1 MRQKHKKEPLSHS
14 QAMYLCRFS
23 LKNREHISK
32 KEEIQI
38 RNNPTTMH
46 LFAFNNQI
54 TEFNIRKLK
63 DINNNENPV
72 AKLNPLYS
80 SCHISA
86 MKTTSRHFEAKGDK
100 YDSTYLARGCK
111 VELKGRNIAPQYGLY
126 NGAMG
131 IVMDIVFNQH
141 ESPHT
146 GHLPRYVMVHFPA
159 YTGPQFCDR
168 YNNII
173 PIVPITSICYLKC
186 CKRTFV
192 PLQLCYAKTIH
203 KFQGQSAGPVG
214 PSQQPNA
221 IQQIV
226 IDIGTRQFEG
236 KAPGLTYTG
245 VSRGTCEQAI
255 FFDGEHIQPDRFI
268 DIGRSLKT
276 GTLYKLVQMRE
287 KWVQFLKKNTHTSGL
302 TKDEIATIF
311 FWAETFRATG
321 PQIKAFQNHFKY

>member
-1 MRQKHKKEPLSHS
+1 
-14 QAMYLCRFS
+14 MYLCGFA
-23 LKNREHISK
+23 LKNRKHVSQKNED
-32 KEEIQI
+32 EI

-46 LFAFNNQI
+46 LFAFNHQI

-63 DINNNENPV
+63 EINNNDNPV
-72 AKLNPLYS
+72 ARFNPLYS
-80 SCHISA
+80 SCHISS
-86 MKTTSRHFEAKGDK
+86 MKTTSRHFDAKGDK
-100 YDSTYLARGCK
+100 YVPTYLARGCK

-131 IVMDIVFNQH
+131 IVMDIVFNIN

-146 GHLPRYVMVHFPA
+146 GHLPRYVMVQFPA
-159 YTGPQFCDR
+159 YTGPQFCNR
-168 YNNII
+168 HHNII

-186 CKRTFV
+186 CKKRFI

-214 PSQQPNA
+214 PLQQPNA
-221 IQQIV
+221 IQQLV

-236 KAPGLTYTG
+236 KAPGLTYTS

-276 GTLYKLVQMRE
+276 GTQYKLVQMRE
-287 KWVQFLKKNTHTSGL
+287 MWVQFLKRNTHTSGL
-302 TKDEIATIF
+302 TKTVINAVF
-311 FWAETFRATG
+311 LWAETFRATT
-321 PQIKAFQNHFKY
+321 QQTKTFESHFKY